1 MQAGEEVVEDYR
13 TLRLSLKHHPMFLLR
28 DKIPMTPLTEA
39 KNLIHVSSNHLV
51 KIAGLVLVR
60 QRPSAAKGV
69 LFVTLED
76 DTGIANIILWP
87 SVFKQYR
94 RIIMNARL
102 IGVSG
107 KVQREEK
114 VVHVIANHLTD
125 LTNNLARLNNPSSR
139 SVNHKMLP

>member
-1 MQAGEEVVEDYR
+1 M
-13 TLRLSLKHHPMFLLR
+13 
-28 DKIPMTPLTEA
+28 
-39 KNLIHVSSNHLV
+39 
-51 KIAGLVLVR
+51 VR
-60 QRPSAAKGV
+60 QRPGTAKGV

-125 LTNNLARLNNPSSR
+125 LTDNLARLNNPSSR
-139 SVNHKMLP
+139 SVSHKMLS

>member
-1 MQAGEEVVEDYR
+1 M
-13 TLRLSLKHHPMFLLR
+13 
-28 DKIPMTPLTEA
+28 I
-39 KNLIHVSSNHLV
+39 
-51 KIAGLVLVR
+51 R
-60 QRPSAAKGV
+60 QRPNTAKGV

-94 RIIMNARL
+94 QIIMNARL

-114 VVHVIANHLTD
+114 VVHVIANNLTALTD
-125 LTNNLARLNNPSSR
+125 NLASLNNPSSR